1 MRASWGLACGFL
13 LACSTAP
20 SSSELRPAP
29 TANVDLATPNREP
42 VALSLDDKG
51 VRFGDQLLVRLSED
65 RAKGAEE
72 SHKRRGPDDLLLVPV
87 EAWIKD
93 RRNEG
98 RLDATLTL
106 ILQRETPYR
115 GLMEVLFTAGQNEIS
130 AFDLYES
137 SAAGRSLHLDLP
149 RGPTVSPST
158 LNLTLLVAHDGV
170 SIKTSSGN
178 LAPGCR
184 EIGRGIAVPR
194 LDGKLDLLAVE
205 ACARF
210 VKGAEPAFAKEDT
223 VTLSANPGLPVSELF
238 DLALALRGT
247 PEAPLLPKVQLG
259 VSR

>member
-1 MRASWGLACGFL
+1 
-13 LACSTAP
+13 LACSTVP

-51 VRFGDQLLVRLSED
+51 VRFGGQLLVRLSED

-137 SAAGRSLHLDLP
+137 SAAGRSLHLDLTP
-149 RGPTVSPST
+149 R
-158 LNLTLLVAHDGV
+158 AY
-170 SIKTSSGN
+170 
-178 LAPGCR
+178 R
-184 EIGRGIAVPR
+184 
-194 LDGKLDLLAVE
+194 
-205 ACARF
+205 
-210 VKGAEPAFAKEDT
+210 
-223 VTLSANPGLPVSELF
+223 
-238 DLALALRGT
+238 LALHPEPHFADRPRRRQHQDLERQPGT
-247 PEAPLLPKVQLG
+247 GL
-259 VSR
+259 SRDRQGDRCPPSRR